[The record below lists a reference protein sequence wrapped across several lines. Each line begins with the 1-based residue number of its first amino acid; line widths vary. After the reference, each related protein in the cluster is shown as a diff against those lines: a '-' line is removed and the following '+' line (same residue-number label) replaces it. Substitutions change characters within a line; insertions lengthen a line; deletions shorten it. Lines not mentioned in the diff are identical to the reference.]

1 MKTLG
6 SIIERCLVQVI
17 FKIILVLYIIF
28 IAIQLIGTTLVEN
41 ISGVSA
47 HRKENLE
54 KLNQSLTG
62 KTITDPAQ
70 NLKRI

>member
-6 SIIERCLVQVI
+6 PTMEKYLVQVI

-28 IAIQLIGTTLVEN
+28 IAVKLAGTILAEN

-47 HRKENLE
+47 KKMEVADELRW
-54 KLNQSLTG
+54 SLIG
-62 KTITDPAQ
+62 KSIMDHAQ
-70 NLKRI
+70 NSRRM